1 MMQQGKINARW
12 DLIMPDFRV
21 EFHAKRELWE
31 ASRLAAMF
39 DEVEEGQTIVDVGAE
54 HGDFTALYR
63 QWVGDSG
70 VVVPVEPQSI
80 YWPCIRET
88 WKANGY
94 PEIPPCYRGFVDD
107 QGTDAEALY
116 HDEWPDE
123 ANPEVIAD
131 PGFLHLS
138 SKDFTVPR
146 ISLDYLAGYL
156 PAVIDHV
163 VLDIEGAEL
172 LALQGAR
179 RLMSSVRPTM
189 WVSVHPPP
197 LWEWYGA
204 SPEDIETYAYTM
216 DYTTEILPSNGE
228 GEAFW
233 VLRPR

>member
-1 MMQQGKINARW
+1 MQDGKINDRW
-12 DLIMPDFRV
+12 SLVMPDFRV
-21 EFHAKRELWE
+21 EFHAVRPLWE
-31 ASRLAAMF
+31 ASRLAAMA
-39 DEVEEGQTIVDVGAE
+39 DVVEIGQTVIDCGAE

-63 QWVGDSG
+63 QWVGDAG
-70 VVVPVEPQSI
+70 AVVPVEPQSI

-107 QGTDAEALY
+107 QGTEQSGL
-116 HDEWPDE
+116 HFGNWPD
-123 ANPEVIAD
+123 AGNPEVIAD

-138 SKDFTVPR
+138 SRDMTVPR
-146 ISLDYLAGYL
+146 ISLDHLSAGL
-156 PAVIDHV
+156 PATPDHV

-189 WVSVHPPP
+189 WVSVHEPP

-204 SPEDIETYAYTM
+204 TPADIEQYAYTL
-216 DYTTEILPSNGE
+216 DYSVEILPSNGE
-228 GEAFW
+228 GEQFW